1 MAKTLIAFFSR
12 ADKEFEKVKKKHL
25 NSQMVEGRIL
35 RCVSEEVRIV

>member
-1 MAKTLIAFFSR
+1 LSYQLMWQHEGIY
-12 ADKEFEKVKKKHL
+12 KEFEKVKKKHL